1 MMNLRARLQSQSL
14 WKLFCTMELRLIPVL
29 AVMENCRIH
38 VNKDGLK
45 RTSKLLEV
53 RQKQLEQE
61 AHRVAGEQFCLASSN
76 QLRQILFDKLRLHLL
91 CEKNLPKTDLRQ
103 HQSTSEV
110 VLMQLQDLHPL
121 PKIIL
126 EYRQNFVSSTWNQTG
141 TVSGRLSAKHPVSDI
156 HTVAFSLWV
165 TVRYQPLPS
174 K

>member
-110 VLMQLQDLHPL
+110 V
-121 PKIIL
+121 
-126 EYRQNFVSSTWNQTG
+126 NFVSSTWNQTG